1 MITVEK
7 ALKSKK
13 NNTKNLLEGQSEK
26 KKSNKKILWVGLGL
40 AVVAYIGYRMTKG
53 KNEKVSISDT

>member
-13 NNTKNLLEGQSEK
+13 NTTKNLLEGGLEK
-26 KKSNKKILWVGLGL
+26 KKSNKTILWIGLGL
-40 AVVAYIGYRMTKG
+40 VLAYVGYRMIKG
-53 KNEKVSISDT
+53 KNETVSISDT

>member
-40 AVVAYIGYRMTKG
+40 AAVAYIGYRMTRG
-53 KNEKVSISDT
+53 KNGKVPISDA